1 MWVLKYSPA
10 KPGEYNGAGA
20 IERAHKDWLDGKLKE
35 TGIMMYD
42 PLISSRVLV
51 I

>member
-1 MWVLKYSPA
+1 MTNSPA

-20 IERAHKDWLDGKLKE
+20 IERAHKDWLDGKIKE
-35 TGIMMYD
+35 TGIMMYVSF
-42 PLISSRVLV
+42 IASRVVV